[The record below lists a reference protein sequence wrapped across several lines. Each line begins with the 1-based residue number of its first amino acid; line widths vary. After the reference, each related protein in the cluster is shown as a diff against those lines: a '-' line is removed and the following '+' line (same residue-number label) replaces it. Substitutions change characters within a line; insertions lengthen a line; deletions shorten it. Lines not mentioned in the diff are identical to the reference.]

1 MVTNTFFELV
11 FLPLCWHMAIW
22 FMVMAV
28 GRALLISSARFWH
41 RLVMTAGRG
50 LSGEADSGEAYAAAG
65 LEGRSPRVPLLGQ
78 VSTPPRPRGNT
89 DGVAC
94 RACLPRPRRGRWPR
108 RLATY
113 S

>member
-11 FLPLCWHMAIW
+11 FLPLCWHLAIW

-50 LSGEADSGEAYAAAG
+50 LSGEAASGKEYAGAA
-65 LEGRSPRVPLLGQ
+65 VM
-78 VSTPPRPRGNT
+78 
-89 DGVAC
+89 
-94 RACLPRPRRGRWPR
+94 RR
-108 RLATY
+108 
-113 S
+113 